1 MRQIATIAA
10 LITLLATIT
19 ACGSPA
25 PAATRTPRPTA
36 TTAPTRT
43 ARPTRT
49 TAPTRTPRPTAVTAP
64 TRTPRPTA
72 TPGPSRTPRPTAT
85 TAATATPIPPSAARI
100 YAQSVTVALDITTV
114 DDMLAQMPAGMTPK
128 IELTPAR
135 YRQWIWT
142 FEDGSQMIFSF
153 KPAGGEGSG
162 AGLRLDHVE
171 LKDAGP

>member
-1 MRQIATIAA
+1 MQRIAIL
-10 LITLLATIT
+10 LIILLATT

-25 PAATRTPRPTA
+25 PSTPRPTRTPRPTA
-36 TTAPTRT
+36 TI
-43 ARPTRT
+43 
-49 TAPTRTPRPTAVTAP
+49 AP

-72 TPGPSRTPRPTAT
+72 TRAPTRTVAPSRTPRPTAT
-85 TAATATPIPPSAARI
+85 TGPSRTAAPTRTPRPTATPIPPSAARI
-100 YAQSVTVALDITTV
+100 YAQGVTVALDITTV
-114 DDMLAQMPAGMTPK
+114 DDMLAQMPAGMTPV

-162 AGLRLDHVE
+162 EGLRLDHIE
-171 LKDAGP
+171 LKDAP